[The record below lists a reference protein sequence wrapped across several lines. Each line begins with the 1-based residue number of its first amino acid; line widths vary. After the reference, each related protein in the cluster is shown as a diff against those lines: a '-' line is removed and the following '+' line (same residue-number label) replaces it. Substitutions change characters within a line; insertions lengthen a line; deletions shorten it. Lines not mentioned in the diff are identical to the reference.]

1 MPIQAQHIMKKPVT
15 TVDAGMK
22 LTEFARLLS
31 EERISGA
38 PVVDANGRII
48 GIISRTD
55 LVDHLL
61 EGSAQESEMGGF
73 LSFLGLESPMKEM
86 ASGSEEEVWGTVGDI
101 MTSDVETAEPAASL
115 AEVAVKMF
123 ENRIHRVVITA
134 DDRPVGIITS
144 LDLLGHFPRTAATVP
159 DRATARPAPERRPPA
174 SKKGPP
180 RKPPRRKPK
189 ARPKA
194 RRRK

>member
-22 LTEFARLLS
+22 LTDFARLLS

-38 PVVDANGRII
+38 PVVDQSGRII

-61 EGSAQESEMGGF
+61 EGSARESEMGGF
-73 LSFLGLESPMKEM
+73 LAFLGLESPMKEM

-101 MTSDVETAEPAASL
+101 MTSDVETAEPTASL
-115 AEVAVKMF
+115 AEVAVRMF
-123 ENRIHRVVITA
+123 ENRIHRVVITSEN
-134 DDRPVGIITS
+134 RPVGIITS
-144 LDLLGHFPRTAATVP
+144 LDLLGHFPRTAAVSPERVP
-159 DRATARPAPERRPPA
+159 ARTMPERRPGA
-174 SKKGPP
+174 SRKAPP
-180 RKPPRRKPK
+180 RKPARRKPK